1 MIIKEQLD
9 KYGYEI
15 CKLIEWEG
23 MQKLAEE
30 EKKKEEIVELVP
42 PTSKDKSTKTVKKAV
57 KEAKKLEKP
66 TI

>member
-1 MIIKEQLD
+1 
-9 KYGYEI
+9 
-15 CKLIEWEG
+15 